1 MHPYLNIPVQ
11 GSSFHLPGN
20 VKVLTGKSIESSMFT
35 ALIKTCAGSSWDS
48 ILNTCL
54 DGSLKSMWDFY
65 FLTDIVQM
73 FIH

>member
-1 MHPYLNIPVQ
+1 
-11 GSSFHLPGN
+11 
-20 VKVLTGKSIESSMFT
+20 MFT

-73 FIH
+73 FIHWREMAERGQTENCEEIKGPLMD